1 MSEEEIGQEFD
12 RVVRSVTMA
21 LGQLKE
27 HASRKQAEHDSAAR
41 VEREQQQRVVER
53 HVNDLHEAVRSNDFW
68 AVADGQRV
76 ANVVDVVTAAGPDMP
91 HTQNMYD
98 TVRANLDRRYG
109 IDLDEVLTA
118 HPTDHAARR
127 RGLVDAVDDAIAARK
142 EHDAERDAGTSD
154 DLDAK
159 AAAVQNPNQHA
170 AIVDGSEQ
178 AADAASTESSDAAA
192 ARADSVATAD
202 APTADLAVTH
212 APATAQTA
220 GGAEATVTHAPAA
233 ATRPLP
239 AAAAAARDSV
249 QVSYPLGARDS
260 LASAAR
266 TGNVKPKAGAAKTQ
280 SREREIARTR

>member
-12 RVVRSVTMA
+12 RVVRAVMMA

-27 HASRKQAEHDSAAR
+27 HTSRKQAERDSATR

-76 ANVVDVVTAAGPDMP
+76 ANVVDVVTAAGPDVP

-98 TVRANLDRRYG
+98 TVRSNLDRRYG
-109 IDLDEVLTA
+109 IDLDDVLASNA
-118 HPTDHAARR
+118 HDPVARR

-142 EHDAERDAGTSD
+142 QHDADRDSGTSD
-154 DLDAK
+154 DLDAQ
-159 AAAVQNPNQHA
+159 AASVNNPEQHA
-170 AIVDGSEQ
+170 VLVDGSEQ
-178 AADAASTESSDAAA
+178 AADAASTETADASA
-192 ARADSVATAD
+192 ARADSTANAD
-202 APTADLAVTH
+202 APAGGTAVAQ
-212 APATAQTA
+212 APASVQAAT
-220 GGAEATVTHAPAA
+220 GADATVTHASAA

-239 AAAAAARDSV
+239 AGAAAVRDSV

-266 TGNVKPKAGAAKTQ
+266 TGNVKPKAGPTKTP

>member
-12 RVVRSVTMA
+12 RVVRAVMMA

-27 HASRKQAEHDSAAR
+27 HTSRKQAERDSATR
-41 VEREQQQRVVER
+41 VEREQQQRDVER

-76 ANVVDVVTAAGPDMP
+76 ANVVDVVTAAGPDVP

-98 TVRANLDRRYG
+98 TVRSNLDRRYG
-109 IDLDEVLTA
+109 IDLDDVLASNA
-118 HPTDHAARR
+118 HDPVARR

-142 EHDAERDAGTSD
+142 QHDADRDAGTSD
-154 DLDAK
+154 DLDAQ
-159 AAAVQNPNQHA
+159 AATVNNPEQHA
-170 AIVDGSEQ
+170 ILVDGSEQ
-178 AADAASTESSDAAA
+178 AADAASTEAADASA
-192 ARADSVATAD
+192 ARADSTAD
-202 APTADLAVTH
+202 APAGGAAVNH
-212 APATAQTA
+212 AAATAQTA
-220 GGAEATVTHAPAA
+220 TGADATVTHAPAA

-239 AAAAAARDSV
+239 AGAAAVRDSV

-266 TGNVKPKAGAAKTQ
+266 TGNVKPKAGPTKTP